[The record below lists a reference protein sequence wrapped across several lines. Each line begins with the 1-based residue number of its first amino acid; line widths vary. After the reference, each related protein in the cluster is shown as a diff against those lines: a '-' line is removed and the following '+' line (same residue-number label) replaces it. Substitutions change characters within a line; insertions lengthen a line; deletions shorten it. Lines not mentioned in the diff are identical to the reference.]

1 MIMKKL
7 LTEWR
12 KFLKESQEFDEE
24 EMVNALNKNGRD
36 YYGLMDDLNDLGY
49 DANNSPAMIQK
60 YTADGDRNYKP
71 PKVKEFI
78 ADHPEG
84 VYILVHQPLMGKR
97 TVNLLINGDQI
108 SGDQKLIGG
117 RAVLCPAGVVKGKEE

>member
-1 MIMKKL
+1 MKKL
-7 LTEWR
+7 LNEWR
-12 KFLKESQEFDEE
+12 QFLKESQEFDEE

-36 YYGLMDDLNDLGY
+36 YYGLIDDLNDLGY
-49 DANNSPAMIQK
+49 EATDSAALIQK
-60 YTADGDRNYKP
+60 YIMDRERNYKP
-71 PKVKEFI
+71 PKVREFI

-84 VYILVHQPLMGKR
+84 VYILVHQPIMGIG

-117 RAVLCPAGVVKGKEE
+117 RAVLGPAGVVKGKE

>member
-1 MIMKKL
+1 MKMKKL

-12 KFLKESQEFDEE
+12 KFLKEGQEFDEE

-36 YYGLMDDLNDLGY
+36 FYGLIDDLNDLGY
-49 DANNSPAMIQK
+49 EAKGSPALIQK
-60 YTADGDRNYKP
+60 YTSDGDRNYKP

-84 VYILVHQPLMGKR
+84 VYILVHQPLMGIG

-117 RAVLCPAGVVKGKEE
+117 RAIAGPVGFVKGKEE

>member
-1 MIMKKL
+1 MKKL
-7 LTEWR
+7 LNEWR
-12 KFLKESQEFDEE
+12 QFLKESQVFDEE

-49 DANNSPAMIQK
+49 EATDSAALIQK
-60 YTADGDRNYKP
+60 YIMDRDRNYKP

-84 VYILVHQPLMGKR
+84 VYILVHQPLMGIG

-117 RAVLCPAGVVKGKEE
+117 RAIAGPIGVVKGKEE

>member
-1 MIMKKL
+1 MKKL
-7 LTEWR
+7 LNEWR
-12 KFLKESQEFDEE
+12 QFLKESQEFDEE

-36 YYGLMDDLNDLGY
+36 YYGLIDDLNDLGY
-49 DANNSPAMIQK
+49 EATDSAALIQK
-60 YTADGDRNYKP
+60 YIMDRDRNYKP

-117 RAVLCPAGVVKGKEE
+117 RAVLGPAGVVKGKEE

>member
-1 MIMKKL
+1 MKKL
-7 LTEWR
+7 LNEWR
-12 KFLKESQEFDEE
+12 QFLKESQEFDEE

-36 YYGLMDDLNDLGY
+36 FYGLMDDLNDLGY
-49 DANNSPAMIQK
+49 DAKGSPALIQK
-60 YTADGDRNYKP
+60 YTMDRERNYKEP
-71 PKVKEFI
+71 RVGEFI

-84 VYILVHQPLMGKR
+84 VYIIVHQPLMGVG

-117 RAVLCPAGVVKGKEE
+117 RAIGGPFAYVKGKEV

>member
-1 MIMKKL
+1 MKKL
-7 LTEWR
+7 LNEWR
-12 KFLKESQEFDEE
+12 QFLKESQVFDEE

-36 YYGLMDDLNDLGY
+36 YYGLIDDLNDLGY
-49 DANNSPAMIQK
+49 EATDSAALIQK
-60 YTADGDRNYKP
+60 YIMDRERNYKP
-71 PKVKEFI
+71 PKVREFI

-84 VYILVHQPLMGKR
+84 VYILVHQPIMGIG

-117 RAVLCPAGVVKGKEE
+117 RAVLGPAGVVKGKE

>member
-1 MIMKKL
+1 MKKL
-7 LTEWR
+7 LNEWR
-12 KFLKESQEFDEE
+12 QFLKESQEFDEE

-36 YYGLMDDLNDLGY
+36 FYGLMDDLNDLGY
-49 DANNSPAMIQK
+49 EAEGSPALIQK
-60 YTADGDRNYKP
+60 YISDPDRNYKE

-84 VYILVHQPLMGKR
+84 VYIIVHQPLMGVG

-108 SGDQKLIGG
+108 SGDQKLIGPKAKAG
-117 RAVLCPAGVVKGKEE
+117 PLGVVKGKEV

>member
-1 MIMKKL
+1 MKKL
-7 LTEWR
+7 LNEWR

-36 YYGLMDDLNDLGY
+36 YYGLIDDLNDLGY
-49 DANNSPAMIQK
+49 EATDSAALIQK
-60 YTADGDRNYKP
+60 YIMDRDRNYKP

-84 VYILVHQPLMGKR
+84 VYILVHQPRMGIG

-117 RAVLCPAGVVKGKEE
+117 RAVLGPAGVVKGKEE

>member
-1 MIMKKL
+1 MKKL
-7 LTEWR
+7 LNEWR
-12 KFLKESQEFDEE
+12 QFLKESQVFDEE

-49 DANNSPAMIQK
+49 DANNSAALIQK
-60 YTADGDRNYKP
+60 YTADGDRSYKP

-117 RAVLCPAGVVKGKEE
+117 RAIAGPIGVVKGKE

>member
-1 MIMKKL
+1 MKKL
-7 LTEWR
+7 LNEWR
-12 KFLKESQEFDEE
+12 QFLKESQVFDEE

-36 YYGLMDDLNDLGY
+36 MYGLIDDLNDLGY
-49 DANNSPAMIQK
+49 DAKESPALIQK
-60 YTADGDRNYKP
+60 YTRDGDRNYKQ

-84 VYILVHQPLMGKR
+84 VYIIVHQPLMGIG
-97 TVNLLINGDQI
+97 TINLLINGDQI

-117 RAVLCPAGVVKGKEE
+117 RAIAGPVCVVKGKEE

>member
-49 DANNSPAMIQK
+49 DANNSPALIQK

-117 RAVLCPAGVVKGKEE
+117 RAVLGPAGVVKGKEE

>member
-1 MIMKKL
+1 MKKL
-7 LTEWR
+7 LNEWR
-12 KFLKESQEFDEE
+12 QFLKESQEFDEE

-36 YYGLMDDLNDLGY
+36 YYGLIDDLNDLGY
-49 DANNSPAMIQK
+49 EATDSAALIQK
-60 YTADGDRNYKP
+60 YIMDRDRNYKP

-84 VYILVHQPLMGKR
+84 VYILVHQPIMGIG

-117 RAVLCPAGVVKGKEE
+117 RAVLGPAGVVKGKEE

>member
-1 MIMKKL
+1 MKKL
-7 LTEWR
+7 LNEWR
-12 KFLKESQEFDEE
+12 QFLKESQEFDEE

-36 YYGLMDDLNDLGY
+36 YYGLIDDLNDLGY
-49 DANNSPAMIQK
+49 EATDSAALIQK
-60 YTADGDRNYKP
+60 YIMDRERNYKP
-71 PKVKEFI
+71 PKVREFI

-84 VYILVHQPLMGKR
+84 VYILVHQPIMGIG

-117 RAVLCPAGVVKGKEE
+117 RAVLGPAGVVKGKEE

>member
-1 MIMKKL
+1 MKKL

-36 YYGLMDDLNDLGY
+36 YYGLIDDLNDLGY
-49 DANNSPAMIQK
+49 EATDSAALIQK
-60 YTADGDRNYKP
+60 YIMDRDRNYKP

-117 RAVLCPAGVVKGKEE
+117 RAVLGPAGVVKGKEE

>member
-1 MIMKKL
+1 MKKL

-12 KFLKESQEFDEE
+12 QFLKESQVFDEE

-36 YYGLMDDLNDLGY
+36 FYGLIDDLNDLGY
-49 DANNSPAMIQK
+49 DASGSPALIQK

-71 PKVKEFI
+71 PKVREFI

-84 VYILVHQPLMGKR
+84 VYILVHQPRMGIG

-117 RAVLCPAGVVKGKEE
+117 RAVLGPAGVVKGKEE

>member
-1 MIMKKL
+1 MKKL
-7 LTEWR
+7 LNEWR
-12 KFLKESQEFDEE
+12 QFLKESQEFDEE

-36 YYGLMDDLNDLGY
+36 YYGLIDDLNDLGY
-49 DANNSPAMIQK
+49 EATDSAALIQK
-60 YTADGDRNYKP
+60 YIMDRERNYKP
-71 PKVKEFI
+71 PKVREFI

-84 VYILVHQPLMGKR
+84 VYILVHQPLMGIG

-117 RAVLCPAGVVKGKEE
+117 RAVLGPAGVVKGKE